1 MAKYLERIDV
11 YNPAHNAIVNLRP
24 AHDILAEAAK
34 RDEQLSRGSIWA
46 GCMGC
51 RRP

>member
-24 AHDILAEAAK
+24 ARDAHENDPADIVVRSLFVGA
-34 RDEQLSRGSIWA
+34 SYFSIIL
-46 GCMGC
+46 
-51 RRP
+51 